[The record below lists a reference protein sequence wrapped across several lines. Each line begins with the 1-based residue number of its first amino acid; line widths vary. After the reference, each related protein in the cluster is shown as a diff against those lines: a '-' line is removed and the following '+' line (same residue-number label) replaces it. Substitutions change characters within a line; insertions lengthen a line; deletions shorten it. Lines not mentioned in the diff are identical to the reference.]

1 VIDCSILLNVVAD
14 VVIVLDAKISSD
26 ADGCVVGVNPMLVWV
41 DDIEEEGQL
50 LLHLPLSSFGTILF

>member
-1 VIDCSILLNVVAD
+1 MIACSILLNVVAD

-41 DDIEEEGQL
+41 DDIEEEG
-50 LLHLPLSSFGTILF
+50 